1 MRIFLNK
8 EVTIDDIIEILVEKL
23 EKGGTVTFSPSG
35 TSMLPMLRDGE
46 DVVVLSKPKGRLH
59 LFDIPLYKRKDGSYV
74 LHRIVDFDA
83 DGGYVLRGDNQFVKE
98 HGIYDKDI
106 YGVVTAFYRKG
117 KSYTTNSLPY
127 RIYLNLWF
135 YSKIFRHLYFIVKNK
150 MERFFDKKDKADDE
164 NKTEQN

>member
-23 EKGGTVTFSPSG
+23 ENGGTVTFSPSG

-83 DGGYVLRGDNQFVKE
+83 DGGYVLRGDNQFTKE
-98 HGIYDKDI
+98 HGIYDEDI
-106 YGVVTAFYRKG
+106 YGVVTAFYRNG
-117 KSYTTNSLPY
+117 KSYTTNSFTY
-127 RIYLNLWF
+127 RLYLNFWF
-135 YSKIFRHLYFIVKNK
+135 YSKTFRHLYSIGKGK
-150 MERFFDKKDKADDE
+150 MERIFGKKDKADDE